1 MFCSCLTGHGKKTS
15 KALFS
20 LLDLAL
26 DGEYQ
31 PIDNF
36 ITHCYIRCRSP
47 QYFDDISNSPFWRH
61 RNYIFWWR
69 TVSVLRDLSSFIVG
83 GGGGSGGRFLGKSHG
98 FQGGRKGGR
107 SVLANRV

>member
-1 MFCSCLTGHGKKTS
+1 MFCSCLTGHGKKKS

-31 PIDNF
+31 PVDNF

-61 RNYIFWWR
+61 RNHIFWWR

-83 GGGGSGGRFLGKSHG
+83 SGGGGGGR
-98 FQGGRKGGR
+98 GGDQSSLVEYKEG
-107 SVLANRV
+107 L

>member
-1 MFCSCLTGHGKKTS
+1 MFCSCLTGHGKKKS

-31 PIDNF
+31 PVDNF

-61 RNYIFWWR
+61 RNHIFWWR

-83 GGGGSGGRFLGKSHG
+83 GGGVMEDFRNITWFSGGTE
-98 FQGGRKGGR
+98 GGEISPR
-107 SVLANRV
+107 